1 MIQSRLAGAALIVS
15 DVDGVM
21 TDGGL
26 YYDAQGGVS
35 KRFHVQDGLGVK
47 LAQAAGLEVAVITGL
62 ESEAV
67 RTRIREL
74 GIGEYHSGGWHKGEL
89 VSRIASERRVDLG
102 KVVYVGD
109 DWVDAPAMNIVGLP
123 VAVQNAQPEI
133 KRIAAMVTD
142 TPGGQGALRE
152 VIMAALAAQGKL
164 EALWRRWM
172 DLGANSSSSA

>member
-1 MIQSRLAGAALIVS
+1 MIRNRLAGAALLVS

-26 YYDAQGGVS
+26 YYDEQGRIS

-74 GIGEYHSGGWHKGEL
+74 GIEEYHSGGRHKGDL
-89 VSRIASERRVDLG
+89 VRRIASERGVSLEE
-102 KVVYVGD
+102 VVYVGD
-109 DWVDAPAMNIVGLP
+109 DWVDAPAMDIVGVP
-123 VAVQNAQPEI
+123 VAVQNARPEI
-133 KRIAAMVTD
+133 KRIAAMVTE
-142 TPGGQGALRE
+142 TPGGEGALRE
-152 VIMAALAAQGKL
+152 VIHAVLTAQGKL
-164 EALWRRWM
+164 ETMWRQWM
-172 DLGANSSSSA
+172 RLDASSSSSA